1 MSSEFN
7 NSNIITEEQEI
18 TKKNEDNIEQKKENE
33 GLQEANTENPTE
45 NDENKIESN
54 SNENLS
60 EENKKEEDI
69 HSQQSYSSESESSYD
84 SDSDESDSDLES
96 TSSSST
102 KKTEVNESKT
112 KDNENIDNEN
122 KDIESKDIESKDNE
136 NKDIENK
143 DNEIDKNEKIENN
156 GDNDNENLSKSNL
169 NEEDKSNNN
178 SESKEISDENNKEN
192 NEKGEN
198 IDNENNNNESN
209 EQKEKNEEEASK
221 DTENK
226 DNNNDETNEKKEH
239 HHHHRHHKKGDKFNV
254 KKSKKKHRSK
264 HGSQR
269 LKLLEKEKENIDNAP
284 KSYTSNTEKENMI
297 LKYVSNF
304 NRQYSQQFPNRKK
317 LMLCPENEYGIK
329 KFVCTTIR
337 PTQLPF
343 NEIYDYNACALF
355 VANYIKYEPLEPS
368 HELPLVLASPTFTLE
383 KQVGNCYEC
392 STLLVSLLRGVGY
405 DAYIVS
411 GYATIDVTLLD
422 ESKVYFEPPQ
432 SYIKHDDLPKP
443 LKITKSNVDGEEVFN
458 PINVADSFKVLNEN
472 NENEKESKYKI
483 KPSKKFESNFLRLQ
497 AEKKKYQ
504 AQLEL
509 EKKQLEEEELQRKK
523 DEEENYDFLRGMRVH
538 AWVLVL
544 PGKREISEAFFIE
557 PSTGKITDINDSKY
571 LGIESVWSSQNYW
584 ANMQPCFN
592 GLSGISFDLSDNLK
606 WEYLLLSN
614 SQPSYSFDKQDD
626 KPDDQGSDDEENEE
640 LNSNILDLPRSWV
653 DQLVISKENF
663 ESVTPSGKKIIIYSN
678 AKYEIY
684 ADYFRKDGLVKRII
698 YFADDKFNFKGKIHE
713 FYLNRSDKL
722 VERVIIS
729 NDDTIIEYFLPGR
742 SHGLKKHIIVG
753 DRTKEMHFYPEARND
768 GLYKRVDLPNKVIE
782 YFQER
787 DDRLNYRSVT
797 FDSSK
802 DSDILE
808 QRVIVKMAEKYDRNP
823 EVPAH
828 KDAAKKTY
836 FVKKEKIKVVF
847 HREKDRIIQSWREFK
862 KPISEQ
868 KENINELITEFQINP
883 FLKQPKKQYLYDEL
897 CKLITSEQL
906 CLQAI
911 KSSAREIK
919 EILQVRDQE
928 ENEIVLQISIYDTIR
943 NKTIQIKSDNDPH
956 KNDDDNKL
964 ADLDYLSPFIIK
976 YANGDGSD
984 LTKEEAQQIRDACL
998 ATFKQRLIDKGNIIQ
1013 TRLDYTT
1020 KEYQRRQL
1028 EYSKNADTLTKEETE
1043 SYVAYSNEA
1052 LFKIHVLEKCL
1063 AKQKEVAST
1072 KLTNLNTKLRN
1083 DERLKC
1089 LYE

>member
-1 MSSEFN
+1 MSETDSSNNINTNSELIDQDSKANDIQDEN
-7 NSNIITEEQEI
+7 NEQNSINDDINTEFEN
-18 TKKNEDNIEQKKENE
+18 KNSTEDNKNNE
-33 GLQEANTENPTE
+33 
-45 NDENKIESN
+45 IES
-54 SNENLS
+54 E
-60 EENKKEEDI
+60 
-69 HSQQSYSSESESSYD
+69 SQTSYSSDSSYYSD
-84 SDSDESDSDLES
+84 SDSDSDYSDSDNI
-96 TSSSST
+96 SSDET
-102 KKTEVNESKT
+102 KT
-112 KDNENIDNEN
+112 
-122 KDIESKDIESKDNE
+122 
-136 NKDIENK
+136 IENK
-143 DNEIDKNEKIENN
+143 ESSDTNI
-156 GDNDNENLSKSNL
+156 ND
-169 NEEDKSNNN
+169 DDNNN
-178 SESKEISDENNKEN
+178 NIIEESEK
-192 NEKGEN
+192 N
-198 IDNENNNNESN
+198 INNESN
-209 EQKEKNEEEASK
+209 TNEDIENDNLNNSE
-221 DTENK
+221 DNDNNK
-226 DNNNDETNEKKEH
+226 DNNEEEKDEKEKNNNENLEQDNENQEKNNNEENKENSNEENENTEENNLHKKTSNSEKKH
-239 HHHHRHHKKGDKFNV
+239 HHHHHHKNDKLND
-254 KKSKKKHRSK
+254 KKSKRKHKSKKT
-264 HGSQR
+264 SQR
-269 LKLLEKEKENIDNAP
+269 NKLIEIEGENKENAP
-284 KSYTSNTEKENMI
+284 KSYISNTEKENMI

-304 NRQYSQQFPNRKK
+304 NRQYTQQFPNRKK

-343 NEIYDYNACALF
+343 NEIYDYNTCALF
-355 VANYIKYEPLEPS
+355 VANYIRYEPLEPS
-368 HELPLVLASPTFTLE
+368 HELPTILTSPTFTLE
-383 KQVGNCYEC
+383 KQVGNCFEC
-392 STLLVSLLRGVGY
+392 ATLLVSLLRGVGY

-411 GYATIDVTLLD
+411 GYATADVTLLD
-422 ESKVYFEPPQ
+422 ESKEYFEPPE

-443 LKITKSNVDGEEVFN
+443 LKIVKPNNDGEEIFN
-458 PINVADSFKVLNEN
+458 PISIADSFKVLNEN
-472 NENEKESKYKI
+472 HENEKESKYKI

-497 AEKKKYQ
+497 AEKEKYQ

-509 EKKQLEEEELQRKK
+509 EKKQLEEEEIQRKK

-538 AWVLVL
+538 AWVLIL

-557 PSTGKITDINDSKY
+557 PSTGKITDINDNRY

-592 GLSGISFDLSDNLK
+592 GLDGISFDLSDNLK
-606 WEYLLLSN
+606 WEFLLLSN

-626 KPDDQGSDDEENEE
+626 KADDQGSDDEENEE

-653 DQLVISKENF
+653 DQLVISKEKF
-663 ESVTPSGKKIIIYSN
+663 ESVTPSGKKTIKYNN
-678 AKYEIY
+678 AKYVIY

-698 YFADDKFNFKGKIHE
+698 YFADDKYNFKGKIHE
-713 FYLNRSDKL
+713 FYSNRSDKL

-742 SHGLKKHIIVG
+742 SHGLKEHIIVG
-753 DRTKEMHFYPEARND
+753 ERTKEMHFYPEARND
-768 GLYKRVDLPNKVIE
+768 GLYKRVDLPNKIIE

-797 FDSSK
+797 FDSSL
-802 DSDILE
+802 DSDLLE
-808 QRVIVKMAEKYDRNP
+808 QRVIVKMAEKYDRNID
-823 EVPAH
+823 VPAH
-828 KDAAKKTY
+828 QDAAKKTY

-862 KPISEQ
+862 KPVSEQ

-897 CKLITSEQL
+897 CKLISSEQL

-911 KSSAREIK
+911 KSSAREMK

-928 ENEIVLQISIYDTIR
+928 ENDIILQISIYDTIR
-943 NKTIQIKSDNDPH
+943 NKTIQIKNENDPH

-976 YANGDGSD
+976 YAKGDGSD
-984 LTKEEAQQIRDACL
+984 LTKEEAQQIRDECL
-998 ATFKQRLIDKGNIIQ
+998 ASFKQRLIDKGNIIQ
-1013 TRLDYTT
+1013 SRLDYTT

-1028 EYSKNADTLTKEETE
+1028 EYSKNADTLTKDETE
-1043 SYVAYSNEA
+1043 SYVVYCNEA

-1072 KLTNLNTKLRN
+1072 KLTNLNIKLKN

-1089 LYE
+1089 LYEDKN

>member
-1 MSSEFN
+1 MSELANDIDN
-7 NSNIITEEQEI
+7 NNNVENNDQDPVKHENEVENNDIDITEKNVEIDNNGNDYKTEEVDQAITEE
-18 TKKNEDNIEQKKENE
+18 N
-33 GLQEANTENPTE
+33 
-45 NDENKIESN
+45 
-54 SNENLS
+54 
-60 EENKKEEDI
+60 NKKEDMEYE
-69 HSQQSYSSESESSYD
+69 SQYSYSTTESSSYSD
-84 SDSDESDSDLES
+84 SDDFYSDSDEA
-96 TSSSST
+96 SS
-102 KKTEVNESKT
+102 
-112 KDNENIDNEN
+112 I
-122 KDIESKDIESKDNE
+122 
-136 NKDIENK
+136 
-143 DNEIDKNEKIENN
+143 
-156 GDNDNENLSKSNL
+156 LSKNT
-169 NEEDKSNNN
+169 DKKEKNNVEMNIIEGENSHNNN
-178 SESKEISDENNKEN
+178 IKEN
-192 NEKGEN
+192 NEENNEKN
-198 IDNENNNNESN
+198 IDDVNKEENDSLQNDENNINKNSEDNINNERQDEKNENENENENKNDNDNNNNNDNKNGNAIDKKDSTDNNIEKKDNSPKESKI
-209 EQKEKNEEEASK
+209 KEKK
-221 DTENK
+221 
-226 DNNNDETNEKKEH
+226 H
-239 HHHHRHHKKGDKFNV
+239 HHHHKKNDKLKAKKN
-254 KKSKKKHRSK
+254 KKKHKSKK
-264 HGSQR
+264 GSQR
-269 LKLLEKEKENIDNAP
+269 LKLLEKERENIENAP
-284 KSYTSNTEKENMI
+284 KSYVSNTEKESMI

-304 NRQYSQQFPNRKK
+304 NRQYTQQFPNRKK

-368 HELPLVLASPTFTLE
+368 HELPTTLASPTFTLE
-383 KQVGNCYEC
+383 KQVGNCFEC
-392 STLLVSLLRGVGY
+392 ATLLVSLLRGVGY

-411 GYATIDVTLLD
+411 GYATADVTLLD
-422 ESKVYFEPPQ
+422 ESKVYFEPPP
-432 SYIKHDDLPKP
+432 SYIKHNDLPKP
-443 LKITKSNVDGEEVFN
+443 LKIVKSNIDGEEIYN
-458 PINVADSFKVLNEN
+458 PISIADSFKVSNEN

-497 AEKKKYQ
+497 AEKEKYQ

-509 EKKQLEEEELQRKK
+509 EKKQLEEEELRKKK

-557 PSTGKITDINDSKY
+557 PSTGKVTDVNDNRY
-571 LGIESVWSSQNYW
+571 LGVESVWSSQNYW

-592 GLSGISFDLSDNLK
+592 GLDGISFDLSDNLK
-606 WEYLLLSN
+606 WEFLLLSN
-614 SQPSYSFDKQDD
+614 SQPSYSFDKQEA
-626 KPDDQGSDDEENEE
+626 DDQGSDDEENEE

-663 ESVTPSGKKIIIYSN
+663 ESVTPSGKKTIIYSN

-684 ADYFRKDGLVKRII
+684 ADYFRKDGLVTRII
-698 YFADDKFNFKGKIHE
+698 YFEDEKYNFKGKIHE
-713 FYLNRSDKL
+713 FYSNRSDKL

-742 SHGLKKHIIVG
+742 SHGLKEHIIVG
-753 DRTKEMHFYPEARND
+753 ERTKEMHFYPEARND
-768 GLYKRVDLPNKVIE
+768 GLYKRIDLPNKIIE

-802 DSDILE
+802 DSEILE

-823 EVPAH
+823 EIPAH

-862 KPISEQ
+862 KPVSEQ

-911 KSSAREIK
+911 KSSAREMK
-919 EILQVRDQE
+919 EILQIRDQE
-928 ENEIVLQISIYDTIR
+928 ENDIVLQISIYDTIR
-943 NKTIQIKSDNDPH
+943 NKTIQIKNDNDPH

-976 YANGDGSD
+976 YTNGDGSN
-984 LTKEEAQQIRDACL
+984 LSKEEAQQIRDACL
-998 ATFKQRLIDKGNIIQ
+998 SSFKQRLIDKGNIIQ
-1013 TRLDYTT
+1013 SRLDYTT

-1028 EYSKNADTLTKEETE
+1028 EYSKNADTLTKDETE
-1043 SYVAYSNEA
+1043 SYVAYCNEA

-1063 AKQKEVAST
+1063 AKQKEVASS

-1089 LYE
+1089 LYEDKN

>member
-1 MSSEFN
+1 MAEIN
-7 NSNIITEEQEI
+7 EININENDENEYKQEI
-18 TKKNEDNIEQKKENE
+18 NLEHKNINNLDE
-33 GLQEANTENPTE
+33 NTENPSE
-45 NDENKIESN
+45 NDGNNASTNNLISEDNRIVEEMNSQNSYSTESSCSYYSDSDEIYTDTESISSYSTKKTEINENEDSKDKENNSN
-54 SNENLS
+54 YNELNEANNKMENNENTKNEEKKENNENENLS
-60 EENKKEEDI
+60 EESKIMENNEDAI
-69 HSQQSYSSESESSYD
+69 DINREN
-84 SDSDESDSDLES
+84 DEND
-96 TSSSST
+96 
-102 KKTEVNESKT
+102 
-112 KDNENIDNEN
+112 ENIDN
-122 KDIESKDIESKDNE
+122 
-136 NKDIENK
+136 
-143 DNEIDKNEKIENN
+143 KNNIGN
-156 GDNDNENLSKSNL
+156 
-169 NEEDKSNNN
+169 
-178 SESKEISDENNKEN
+178 ESKEKKEIYEDKN
-192 NEKGEN
+192 DKNV
-198 IDNENNNNESN
+198 NNNNEENNSN
-209 EQKEKNEEEASK
+209 EVSK
-221 DTENK
+221 KKSDL
-226 DNNNDETNEKKEH
+226 EKKHHRH
-239 HHHHRHHKKGDKFNV
+239 HHHHKKGDKLST
-254 KKSKKKHRSK
+254 KKSNKKHK
-264 HGSQR
+264 IKKGSQR
-269 LKLLEKEKENIDNAP
+269 LKLLEKEKENINNAP
-284 KSYTSNTEKENMI
+284 KSYISNTEKENMI

-304 NRQYSQQFPNRKK
+304 NRQYTQQFPNRKK

-355 VANYIKYEPLEPS
+355 VANYIRYEPLEPS
-368 HELPLVLASPTFTLE
+368 HELPTVLTSPTFTLE
-383 KQVGNCYEC
+383 KQVGNCFEC
-392 STLLVSLLRGVGY
+392 ATLLVSLLRGVGY

-411 GYATIDVTLLD
+411 GYATADVTLLD

-443 LKITKSNVDGEEVFN
+443 LKIVKSNIDGEEVFN
-458 PINVADSFKVLNEN
+458 PVTIADSFKVLNES

-497 AEKKKYQ
+497 AEKEKYQ
-504 AQLEL
+504 AQVEL

-557 PSTGKITDINDSKY
+557 PSTGKVMDINDNRY

-592 GLSGISFDLSDNLK
+592 GLNGISFDLSDNLK
-606 WEYLLLSN
+606 WEFLLLSN

-626 KPDDQGSDDEENEE
+626 KADDQGSDDEENEE

-684 ADYFRKDGLVKRII
+684 ADYFRKDGLVTRII
-698 YFADDKFNFKGKIHE
+698 YFADDKYNFKGKIHE
-713 FYLNRSDKL
+713 FYSNRSDKL

-753 DRTKEMHFYPEARND
+753 ERTKEMHFYPEARND
-768 GLYKRVDLPNKVIE
+768 GLYKRVDLPNKIIE

-802 DSDILE
+802 DSEILE
-808 QRVIVKMAEKYDRNP
+808 QRIIIKMAEKYDRNP
-823 EVPAH
+823 DIPAH

-862 KPISEQ
+862 KPVSEQ

-897 CKLITSEQL
+897 CKLITAEQL

-911 KSSAREIK
+911 KSSAREMK

-928 ENEIVLQISIYDTIR
+928 ENDIVLQISIYDTIR
-943 NKTIQIKSDNDPH
+943 NKTIQIKNDNDPH

-976 YANGDGSD
+976 YV
-984 LTKEEAQQIRDACL
+984 I
-998 ATFKQRLIDKGNIIQ
+998 TFIIKQYNNNNIIMININ
-1013 TRLDYTT
+1013 Y
-1020 KEYQRRQL
+1020 
-1028 EYSKNADTLTKEETE
+1028 
-1043 SYVAYSNEA
+1043 
-1052 LFKIHVLEKCL
+1052 
-1063 AKQKEVAST
+1063 
-1072 KLTNLNTKLRN
+1072 
-1083 DERLKC
+1083 
-1089 LYE
+1089 

>member
-1 MSSEFN
+1 MSETSNLTLSED
-7 NSNIITEEQEI
+7 QEI
-18 TKKNEDNIEQKKENE
+18 KEK
-33 GLQEANTENPTE
+33 Q
-45 NDENKIESN
+45 ENKIE
-54 SNENLS
+54 ENKLEENNVDVT
-60 EENKKEEDI
+60 EENKENPSENNKDEVNSSKNNDTSEEKILDKKLDN
-69 HSQQSYSSESESSYD
+69 QNSYSTENSNY
-84 SDSDESDSDLES
+84 SDSDESYSDTES
-96 TSSSST
+96 TSSYATNNS
-102 KKTEVNESKT
+102 
-112 KDNENIDNEN
+112 EN
-122 KDIESKDIESKDNE
+122 KDSQDKNIDENNALNDTNNETENIKNNDNNENSENNENDNLNKESKPKNNEDNKENEINQESNE
-136 NKDIENK
+136 N
-143 DNEIDKNEKIENN
+143 
-156 GDNDNENLSKSNL
+156 NDNLK
-169 NEEDKSNNN
+169 DKSNEEEKMN
-178 SESKEISDENNKEN
+178 EDKDNK
-192 NEKGEN
+192 
-198 IDNENNNNESN
+198 NNNNEANKPN
-209 EQKEKNEEEASK
+209 EVSDKNG
-221 DTENK
+221 
-226 DNNNDETNEKKEH
+226 DNLEKKKH
-239 HHHHRHHKKGDKFNV
+239 HHHHKKDNKLNV
-254 KKSKKKHRSK
+254 KKSKKKHKSK
-264 HGSQR
+264 KGSQR
-269 LKLLEKEKENIDNAP
+269 LKLLEKEKENMNTAP
-284 KSYTSNTEKENMI
+284 ISYISNTEKENMI

-304 NRQYSQQFPNRKK
+304 NRQYTQQFPNRKK

-355 VANYIKYEPLEPS
+355 VSNYIKYEPLEPS
-368 HELPLVLASPTFTLE
+368 HELPTVLASPTFTLE
-383 KQVGNCYEC
+383 KQVGNCFEC
-392 STLLVSLLRGVGY
+392 ATLLVSLLRGVGY

-411 GYATIDVTLLD
+411 GYATADVTLLD
-422 ESKVYFEPPQ
+422 ESKVYFEPPV

-443 LKITKSNVDGEEVFN
+443 LKIVKSNIDGEEVFN
-458 PINVADSFKVLNEN
+458 PVTIADSFKVLNEN

-483 KPSKKFESNFLRLQ
+483 KPTKKFESNFLRLQ
-497 AEKKKYQ
+497 AEKEKYQ

-523 DEEENYDFLRGMRVH
+523 DEEENFDFLRGMRVH

-557 PSTGKITDINDSKY
+557 PSTGKITDINDNRY

-592 GLSGISFDLSDNLK
+592 GLNGISFDLSDNLK
-606 WEYLLLSN
+606 WEFLLLSN

-684 ADYFRKDGLVKRII
+684 ADYFRKDGLVTRII
-698 YFADDKFNFKGKIHE
+698 YFADDKYNFNGKIHE
-713 FYLNRSDKL
+713 FYSNRSDKL
-722 VERVIIS
+722 VERVIIA

-742 SHGLKKHIIVG
+742 SHGLKKHVIVG
-753 DRTKEMHFYPEARND
+753 ERTKEMHFYPEARND
-768 GLYKRVDLPNKVIE
+768 GLYKRVDLPNKIIE

-802 DSDILE
+802 DSEALE

-823 EVPAH
+823 DIPAH

-862 KPISEQ
+862 KPVSEQ

-897 CKLITSEQL
+897 CKLITAEQL

-911 KSSAREIK
+911 KSSAREMK
-919 EILQVRDQE
+919 EILLVRDQE
-928 ENEIVLQISIYDTIR
+928 ENDIILQISIYDTIR
-943 NKTIQIKSDNDPH
+943 NKTIQIKNENDPH

-976 YANGDGSD
+976 YSNGDGSNLSKD
-984 LTKEEAQQIRDACL
+984 EAQQIRDACL
-998 ATFKQRLIDKGNIIQ
+998 ASFKQRLIDKGNIIQ

-1028 EYSKNADTLTKEETE
+1028 EYSKNADTLTKDETE
-1043 SYVAYSNEA
+1043 SYVTYCNEA

-1072 KLTNLNTKLRN
+1072 KLTNLNSKLRN